1 MDPEASDETR
11 EMAEREAR
19 IQERRERIRQ
29 REYAK
34 NHPEQVE
41 LVEDVNPFP
50 ENEQI
55 GTSVDRVNRLRE
67 AGTELVSNVY
77 VAAQAR
83 EFERRQEASEAKK
96 SRIEKLQGKGL
107 YPFPI
112 VLEGHFVKRTIRLTS
127 ISSSPQYK
135 ASVLRSL

>member
-96 SRIEKLQGKGL
+96 SRIEKLQGRG
-107 YPFPI
+107 
-112 VLEGHFVKRTIRLTS
+112 V
-127 ISSSPQYK
+127 ISVFYSLRGSFCK
-135 ASVLRSL
+135 AD

>member
-96 SRIEKLQGKGL
+96 SRIEKLQGKGVISL
-107 YPFPI
+107 LFTLVGAQTGTFP
-112 VLEGHFVKRTIRLTS
+112 VDD
-127 ISSSPQYK
+127 K
-135 ASVLRSL
+135 AE

>member
-41 LVEDVNPFP
+41 LIEDVNPFP

-96 SRIEKLQGKGL
+96 SRIEKLQGKRVYNTNYVVFKSKL
-107 YPFPI
+107 CYPKNAQF
-112 VLEGHFVKRTIRLTS
+112 
-127 ISSSPQYK
+127 
-135 ASVLRSL
+135 